1 MPTTTSIF
9 SGTLDVSVAA
19 TAFKLVPAN
28 TDWISIILDVTAIS
42 GDTAAATFRLQWS
55 MDGAHWAESGDT
67 FDPITAPCTV
77 IKRFDTKAPY
87 FRAVCDLTGTTP
99 SFTGSANCYS

>member
-9 SGTLDVSVAA
+9 SGTLTQSVAA

-28 TDWISIILDVTAIS
+28 TDWISIALDVTAIS
-42 GDTAAATFRLQWS
+42 GDQATALFRLQWS
-55 MDGAHWAESGDT
+55 MDGGIWAESGDT
-67 FDPITAPCTV
+67 FDPITAPGTV

>member
-9 SGTLDVSVAA
+9 SGTLTASVAA

-28 TDWISIILDVTAIS
+28 QDWISVALDVTAIS
-42 GDTAAATFRLQWS
+42 GTSAAAAFRIQWS
-55 MDGAHWAESGDT
+55 MDGQIWAEAGDV
-67 FDPITAPCTV
+67 FDPITAPCTT

-87 FRAVCDLTGTTP
+87 YRAVCDLTGTNP
-99 SFTGSANCYS
+99 SFTGSANSYS